1 MSEPRDPAPD
11 PFARAARRAMTRI
24 LLAAVF
30 LTSGPTHGLLRA
42 QNTLFFLELQA
53 VGAYSTRANGLQL
66 FSLMPDDA
74 MQKPSLGF
82 DLVKRFSGK
91 TRDIGVLAVQARLAY
106 DQAGDHKLEPQLY
119 NAYFRLRTKFAGV
132 WIGHNRPALGLSSVL
147 DSHALLLP
155 APAMLGYGFDRDWGV
170 GLERDFGWGSAAA
183 SLTSGSGMPLYFEG
197 NFLAAARISRGV
209 LSRDNYSVGLS
220 LARGDV
226 LETMGYTLV
235 GPEPMGWTVA
245 AIDATYFW
253 RNLENRA
260 EIQFGRRDGAG
271 EFLFF
276 WRTGLSLLD
285 EGRLKVEAQPIL
297 TRRAGAWGYSL
308 GSGLTYL
315 VSADLAARGAVLYD
329 HARSDVRFVVQLYF
343 YKRL

>member
-1 MSEPRDPAPD
+1 MSEPHVPAPVR
-11 PFARAARRAMTRI
+11 PARTGRRAWTRR
-24 LLAAVF
+24 LLVAVF
-30 LTSGPTHGLLRA
+30 LTAGLTPGLLRA
-42 QNTLFFLELQA
+42 QNTLLFLELQA
-53 VGAYSTRANGLQL
+53 VGAYSTDASGIEL

-74 MQKPSLGF
+74 MQKPSFGF
-82 DLVKRFSGK
+82 DLVKRFAGK

-106 DQAGDHKLEPQLY
+106 DQAGEHKLEPQLY
-119 NAYFRLRTKFAGV
+119 NAYFRLRTDFAGV

-183 SLTSGSGMPLYFEG
+183 SLTAGSGMPLHFKG
-197 NFLAAARISRGV
+197 NFLAAARVSKGA

-235 GPEPMGWTVA
+235 GPEPMAWTVA

-285 EGRLKVEAQPIL
+285 EGRLKIEAQPVL
-297 TRRAGAWGYSL
+297 FRRAGGWEYSL

-315 VSADLAARGAVLYD
+315 VNADLAARGAVLYD